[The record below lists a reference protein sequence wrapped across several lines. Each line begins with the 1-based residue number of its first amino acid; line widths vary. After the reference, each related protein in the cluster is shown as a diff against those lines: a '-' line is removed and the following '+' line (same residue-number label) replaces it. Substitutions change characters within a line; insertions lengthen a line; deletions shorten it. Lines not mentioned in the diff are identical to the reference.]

1 MTSETTWDGA
11 YKIPWDDPE
20 FSRRM
25 LAEHLAQ
32 EHDMASRRFEWID
45 RQVEWI
51 HRNLLAGRSANVLD
65 LACGPG
71 FYSHRLAALG
81 HRCRGIDFGPASI
94 EYARQQ
100 SRDQSRC
107 EFDLGDIRRIAFG
120 GPYDLAMIL
129 FGEMNVFSPTEIYA
143 ILQRVRASLLPDHGV
158 LILEIQTP
166 EAVERTG
173 RSGPS
178 SEHFISG
185 LFSDRP
191 YRCLTQCEW
200 IPEQHVAIQTF
211 TVSEDA
217 GATQAYRNT
226 TKAWSV
232 EDLTALLY
240 AADFDRVFHRDDWP
254 SNTDS
259 LALWSSE
266 IALIR
271 RNPARVF
278 KHCTNGTRIC

>member
-1 MTSETTWDGA
+1 MTSESIWDGD

-51 HRNLLAGRSANVLD
+51 HRKLLAGRSARILD
-65 LACGPG
+65 LGCGPG
-71 FYSHRLAALG
+71 LYSHRLAALG

-94 EYARQQ
+94 EYARQHSPYQ
-100 SRDQSRC
+100 SQC
-107 EFDLGDIRRIAFG
+107 EFDLGDIRRIEFG

-129 FGEMNVFSPTEIYA
+129 FGEMNVFSPTEIRA
-143 ILQRVRASLLPDHGV
+143 ILRRVRASLLPDCGV
-158 LILEIQTP
+158 LILEVQTP

-173 RSGPS
+173 RREPS
-178 SEHFISG
+178 DEHFRSG
-185 LFSDRP
+185 VFSDRP
-191 YRCLTQCEW
+191 HRCRTKCDW
-200 IPEQHVAIQTF
+200 IPEQHVSIQTF
-211 TVSEDA
+211 TVSDEA
-217 GATQAYRNT
+217 GATQVYHDT

-232 EDLTALLY
+232 EDLTVLLQ
-240 AADFDRVFHRDDWP
+240 AAAFDQAFHQGDWP

-259 LALWSSE
+259 LALWSAE
-266 IALIR
+266 ATIVR
-271 RNPARVF
+271 
-278 KHCTNGTRIC
+278 